1 MGRFGF
7 GQGVRRVED
16 QRFLT
21 GDGCYTDDVV
31 LPGQVFGVV
40 VRSPYA
46 HGDILDLD
54 VSAARDMPGVLAVL
68 TDAELTADGIG
79 GLPCI
84 VRPKGTNGARME
96 PPFRP
101 VLARGRVRYVGEPVA
116 FVVAETLQQARD
128 AAEQVVLD
136 VDVLPALAD
145 LAAAV
150 APGAPE
156 IWPQEAPGNVLTDF
170 ELGDAVAVEAAF
182 ATASRR
188 VSLELV
194 NNRLAPTPLEPRG
207 AVAACDPQTGACTLY
222 TGSQGSH
229 TLREWLGMVF
239 PDLPA
244 DRLRVVAGDVGGG
257 FGMRLF
263 LYNEHVLVLAAA
275 RRTGRPVRWIAERGE
290 GFQSDTHGR
299 DQRNTAELALDAEG
313 RILAL
318 RVRSLGNAGAYLSQ
332 MGAFV
337 PTMAG
342 TSMLT
347 GVYRIPVAYAHAR
360 VVTTNTAPVDAYR
373 GAGRPEAAY
382 VIERLMDAAA
392 RELGLGR
399 DEIRRRN
406 FALPAAM
413 PYTTAFGHVF
423 DSGDFPHLLDTALG
437 RAEWATFE
445 ERREEARQRGRL
457 RGIGLSYYVE
467 VCGGG
472 GDETAHVEL
481 HADGT
486 ATVLIGTQSTGQ
498 GHETA
503 YAQMVAAEF
512 GLSPEAVR
520 VRQGDTAEVPTGKG
534 TGGSRSLPVGGASL
548 AQAVEAVIAL
558 ARPLAAAYLGAEA
571 DTVRFEDG
579 VFHAPTSN
587 EGVRLTDLARAAP
600 AGSLTATAAWKPP
613 AGTYPNG
620 CHVVEVEIDPE
631 TGETTVLR
639 YTIVDDVGVVIN
651 PLLLK
656 GQIVGG
662 VAQGLGQ
669 ALCEEVV
676 YEADSGQLLT
686 GTLMDY
692 ALPRADT
699 VPDIDFSTVEIPCRT
714 NLLGVKGAGE
724 AGTIG
729 STPAVM
735 SAVLDAVAPCG
746 INHLDM
752 PATPFAVWTALQS
765 AESRF

>member
-7 GQGVRRVED
+7 GQALRRVED
-16 QRFLT
+16 DRFLT
-21 GDGCYTDDVV
+21 GQGLYTDDVT
-31 LPGQVFGVV
+31 LPGQAVGYV

-46 HGDILDLD
+46 HGDITALD
-54 VSAARDMPGVLAVL
+54 VSAARQMPGVLAVL
-68 TDAELTADGIG
+68 TDADLKAAGIG
-79 GLPCI
+79 DLPCV
-84 VRPKGTNGARME
+84 VRPTGTNGQKM
-96 PPFRP
+96 PVPDRP

-116 FVVAETLQQARD
+116 FVVAETLEQARD
-128 AAEQVVLD
+128 AAEQIVLD
-136 VDVLPALAD
+136 VDILPAVAD

-150 APGAPE
+150 APDAVPL
-156 IWPQEAPGNVLTDF
+156 WPDHAPGNVLTDF
-170 ELGDAVAVEAAF
+170 ALGDAAAVEAAF
-182 ATASRR
+182 AAATHR
-188 VSLELV
+188 VSLDLV

-207 AVAACDPQTGACTLY
+207 AVASFDPADGSYTLY

-229 TLREWLGMVF
+229 TLRDWLCRLVLN
-239 PDLPA
+239 LPPEK
-244 DRLRVVAGDVGGG
+244 LRVVAGDVGGG

-263 LYNEHVLVLAAA
+263 LYNEQVLVLAAA
-275 RRTGRPVRWIAERGE
+275 RLTGRPVRWIADRGE

-299 DQRNTAELALDAEG
+299 DQRNHAELALDAGG

-318 RVRSLGNAGAYLSQ
+318 RVRSLGNVGAYLSQ

-347 GVYRIPVAYAHAR
+347 GVYHVPVAYAHVQ
-360 VVTTNTAPVDAYR
+360 VVVTNTAPVDAYR

-392 RELGLGR
+392 RQLGLPR

-406 FALPAAM
+406 FPVALP
-413 PYTTAFGHVF
+413 YKTAFGHVY
-423 DSGDFPHLLDTALG
+423 DSGDFPRLLETAQA
-437 RAEWATFE
+437 RADWAGFE
-445 ERREEARQRGRL
+445 ARRADARQRGRL
-457 RGIGLSYYVE
+457 RGLGISYYVE

-472 GDETAHVEL
+472 GDETAQVEL

-512 GLSPEAVR
+512 GISPQAVR
-520 VRQGDTAEVPTGKG
+520 VKQGDTAVVPTGKG

-548 AQAVEAVIAL
+548 SQAVDGVIAL
-558 ARPLAAAYLGAEA
+558 ARPLAAARLGAAE

-579 VFHAPTSN
+579 VFLAPASN
-587 EGVRLTDLARAAP
+587 EGVRLTDLAASAP
-600 AGSLTATAAWKPP
+600 AGTLTATAAWKPP

-620 CHVVEVEIDPE
+620 CHLVEVEIDPD
-631 TGETTVLR
+631 TGATEVLR

-656 GQIVGG
+656 GQVVGG

-669 ALCEEVV
+669 ALCEAVV

-686 GTLMDY
+686 GSLMDY
-692 ALPRADT
+692 ALPRADSL
-699 VPDIDFSTVEIPCRT
+699 PDIDFSTVEIPCTT

-735 SAVLDAVAPCG
+735 SAVLDALAPCG
-746 INHLDM
+746 ITHLDM
-752 PATPFAVWTALQS
+752 PATPLAVWTALQS
-765 AESRF
+765 AGTRP